1 MFSSDEHKSR
11 QSSGGRGFFSRRKEK
26 TPESR
31 AYEEE
36 SPYPYASSSGGNS
49 ASGSLS
55 SRHSRKPSEPFD
67 QDRGVEANGLSMTAG
82 VITSIPY
89 DSLSATSRTPIPVE
103 YLPRNDS
110 QQQTPQLQ
118 RHEPQPHH
126 LNKSGVDFHQYPAWE
141 PQKMPAGPAGPRQQP
156 GSSQVSV
163 KERQSKAMTNGSTPQ
178 LTNSYSTIDSSNARN
193 SFDQV
198 SIYST
203 VSSTTGRSSFF
214 SSENTSRPALPAHMH
229 PDNNSLRPS
238 SSHSLT
244 RQSTASGLQHHT
256 PSYNSAT
263 SFTPDGFHLPRPTD
277 DAAIE
282 EQFLALMHKRGWQN
296 LPDQARRQMLAYPP
310 GKKWTLVHQDKLTE
324 WQDSQK
330 RRHNARTT
338 FGGSDGMP
346 GILAK
351 ADEEGTPE
359 WYVKRILDDT
369 ITAKQLQSLSV
380 SLRTQP
386 IK

>member
-1 MFSSDEHKSR
+1 MFSSSDQKSR
-11 QSSGGRGFFSRRKEK
+11 QSSGGKGFFSRRKDK
-26 TPESR
+26 SAESR
-31 AYEEE
+31 VYEEAALH
-36 SPYPYASSSGGNS
+36 PYTTSGSNS
-49 ASGSLS
+49 ANGSLS
-55 SRHSRKPSEPFD
+55 SRHSRKHSEPFD
-67 QDRGVEANGLSMTAG
+67 QERGVDANGLSMTAG

-89 DSLSATSRTPIPVE
+89 DSLSTSSKTPIPVE
-103 YLPRNDS
+103 YLPRQQDQIQHQSQRND
-110 QQQTPQLQ
+110 T
-118 RHEPQPHH
+118 QPHH
-126 LNKSGVDFHQYPAWE
+126 LNKNGVDFHQYPAWE
-141 PQKMPAGPAGPRQQP
+141 PTKMPAGPAGPRQQP
-156 GSSQVSV
+156 GWSQATSIREKQSKNVANGSSQ
-163 KERQSKAMTNGSTPQ
+163 QTH
-178 LTNSYSTIDSSNARN
+178 SYSTADSSNARN

-203 VSSTTGRSSFF
+203 HSSNTGRSSIF
-214 SSENTSRPALPAHMH
+214 SSENTSRPALPPHMQ
-229 PDNNSLRPS
+229 PENNSLRPS
-238 SSHSLT
+238 SSHSSV
-244 RQSTASGLQHHT
+244 RQSNASGLQHHT

-263 SFTPDGFHLPRPTD
+263 SFTPDGFHLPRPSD
-277 DAAIE
+277 DAVIE
-282 EQFLALMHKRGWQN
+282 EQFIALMHKRGWLN

-324 WQDSQK
+324 WQGEQK
-330 RRHNARTT
+330 RRQNARTT
-338 FGGSDGMP
+338 MGGNDGTP